1 MQFQFIS
8 KKIIFVTLILLC
20 STVSAFGATAYDF
33 NVTINTKDQTHP
45 HPSEGSKI
53 GFLLNGAQ
61 GRTLILVR
69 GKTYTFKVDSS
80 PMHDFYLTTDPVG
93 WGTGTLT
100 EGVEGNFTYNGV
112 VTFKPTA
119 ATPDIVYYQ
128 CRNHKYMGGMIHIV
142 NPGEEGKIK
151 IAEPVAD
158 PAAAKTVQT
167 IDKGELKQK
176 LDFAEMTI
184 NKSDAAKRIMASAN
198 AEAKAKH
205 IDAQGRLAASLSAFN
220 AGDLALAKTKVDEA
234 TSLMGDA
241 TRLVPSEAA
250 LTKAK
255 ARYDELVQG
264 IKGLE
269 ASFAQNYDALA
280 KEGSAKNIEKIDSV
294 KMHSMMGTAKA
305 LADVGQYEKA
315 NEILSIAQ
323 SEASNALNKMLAN
336 RTMSYELKFSAPD
349 QEYAHELSRY
359 SSFEELIPS
368 AIEQQQPTK
377 ETIALM
383 ESFVK
388 KAKEK
393 RDQAAAEAKNRNF
406 AAAVESIKNGTEQ
419 LESALRLIGVR

>member
-1 MQFQFIS
+1 MLFL
-8 KKIIFVTLILLC
+8 V
-20 STVSAFGATAYDF
+20 STVSAFGATDYDF
-33 NVTINTKDQTHP
+33 NVTVNTKDQTHP

-53 GFLLNGAQ
+53 GFLVNGAQ

-100 EGVEGNFTYNGV
+100 EGVTGNFTYNGV

-128 CRNHKYMGGMIHIV
+128 CRNHKYMGGMIHVV

-151 IAEPVAD
+151 IAEPVAA
-158 PAAAKTVQT
+158 PMAAKTAQT

-176 LDFAEMTI
+176 LDFADMTI

-205 IDAQGRLAASLSAFN
+205 IDAQGRLAAGMSAFN
-220 AGDLALAKTKVDEA
+220 AGDLALAKTKIDEA

-241 TRLVPSEAA
+241 TRLVPSESARI
-250 LTKAK
+250 KAK

-264 IKGLE
+264 INGLE
-269 ASFAQNYDALA
+269 TSYAQNYEAIA
-280 KEGSAKNIEKIDSV
+280 KEGGAKNIEKLDSV

-305 LADVGQYEKA
+305 LADAGQYEKA

-368 AIEQQQPTK
+368 AIEQKQPTK

-406 AAAVESIKNGTEQ
+406 SAAVESIKNGTEQ